1 MWSSPSTAWLDQEDR
16 TPALPPTPH
25 TAVPN
30 WVPGDTIPPGADRML
45 RVIEI
50 GSGSDADDNRELVV
64 EHV

>member
-1 MWSSPSTAWLDQEDR
+1 MVFTFPAWLDQEDR

-30 WVPGDTIPPGADRML
+30 WVPGDTIPPVAAVL

-50 GSGSDADDNRELVV
+50 GSGSCLRTTTED
-64 EHV
+64 